1 MHWEQLTNLF
11 NTNNKW
17 LIDLLENIFLL
28 FFNNLSALLLHE
40 INVLKYKNKN
50 RKILPTVPL
59 RSWRSICN
67 HMQFSIF
74 LRFWNFL
81 VEILKIESNVRNFG
95 YVFETEFHII
105 DKNFPG
111 DWTRFAVIAV
121 FFFSKNSIF

>member
-50 RKILPTVPL
+50 RKNLTYCATAL
-59 RSWRSICN
+59 LKE
-67 HMQFSIF
+67 HM
-74 LRFWNFL
+74 
-81 VEILKIESNVRNFG
+81 
-95 YVFETEFHII
+95 
-105 DKNFPG
+105 
-111 DWTRFAVIAV
+111 
-121 FFFSKNSIF
+121 